1 MPSNTYDPTAAQ
13 PYQAYQPPEPAAPP
27 PPVPQ
32 SQPFQFTGA
41 PISKAGAAAGLLDN
55 IFKGYMNGKAA
66 AAQKVAGQFKAKSDN
81 LRASYE
87 QDAQRLDGL
96 ARSGAKPGDAEYDTA
111 VSAVQGSWGAMKEWQ
126 DKIINGPDGNKPK
139 KSKKSAQGQG
149 QQSADQPQTPQQQ
162 LQQLA
167 QDAKSPDPKVKLAA
181 LHKIDMMK
189 GPPVLW
195 QIKQYQSPEY
205 QAQRQTAQLGGQHEL
220 STAQAQATIDELVK
234 TPQSQWTQPQ
244 REQYKQAYGVVNPP
258 KIEDPKPGDET
269 KMALDE
275 VVKRISQPGYKL
287 TDADKD
293 IFRANKIN
301 IDPKSKLHVTSR
313 GEIIEEHDDGTY
325 DIKRGVQK
333 AYEPRGE
340 GGASGGSMEKKFRE
354 DVNFLMNHHPGMT
367 RAEAEAQ
374 AMPTVEGVAGTSRDI
389 NAKNAKDDPDQFAN
403 DVTTVAVGKLRDL
416 PQYKKMDD
424 DTFDGAIASIV
435 GRTNNDGE
443 DAQYQYRQQSG
454 KDQIQPD
461 SKGMYSGNLD
471 HEGLVRLEAD
481 LQNQIRDVLKSPNLR
496 GLTSDELNAVK
507 GRLKPL
513 WVGNSSSAGST
524 VTPGSPQAGAATPA
538 PASSPAQGGKSQFM
552 AIPNPKGLRE
562 PGNIPIWDRPTVQ
575 NADGTHSSEYSTSF
589 RDEKTGNEVL
599 VPTVV
604 NGKFLT
610 PDGKKPREGSS
621 EEKAMFQKAWQH
633 YLQTGENLGKFDNPH
648 DADSYANV
656 LHNRG
661 NQSGKGGKS
670 DEPRERKIYQHGQLH
685 GTIKLTDAEAKQLAD
700 DADFKAQGGTIK

>member
-1 MPSNTYDPTAAQ
+1 MPTNTYDPTAAQ

-96 ARSGAKPGDAEYDTA
+96 ARSGADPNSDDYKMA

-205 QAQRQTAQLGGQHEL
+205 QAHMQTSQLDAQSGL
-220 STAQAQATIDELVK
+220 SVAQAQTTTLKLGQQYAELRSK
-234 TPQSQWTQPQ
+234 PKDQQTPA
-244 REQYKQAYGVVNPP
+244 EQKVVADYEQAYNVVNPP
-258 KIEDPKPGDET
+258 KPAAPPKPGDAT
-269 KMALDE
+269 KAALDE
-275 VVKRISQPGYKL
+275 VVERIKQGGKL
-287 TDADKD
+287 TDADREV
-293 IFRANKIN
+293 FRANKID
-301 IDPKSKLHVTSR
+301 IDPKSKISVTAK
-313 GEIIEEHDDGTY
+313 GEIIEETPGANPPY
-325 DIKRGVQK
+325 KVWRGPQRG
-333 AYEPRGE
+333 YGE
-340 GGASGGSMEKKFRE
+340 GGDGGDKGMLKSYDEAVKYFKRLHPEKSQE
-354 DVNFLMNHHPGMT
+354 EI
-367 RAEAEAQ
+367 A
-374 AMPTVEGVAGTSRDI
+374 AMARRKVEGAGLVQSGELAHDAI
-389 NAKNAKDDPDQFAN
+389 KEPQQFDDEVLDTAI
-403 DVTTVAVGKLRDL
+403 GKMRDL
-416 PQYKKMDD
+416 PQYKDRKNPDGTPFSVDD
-424 DTFDGAIASIV
+424 AILNVVEKGEDGWRYRPQSEKPKPDKNKKYYYGLDEDGVKSLERDLQTQMRNVVSGSKETAITPEARRAFT
-435 GRTNNDGE
+435 GRTQPLFIAPTPS
-443 DAQYQYRQQSG
+443 AQ
-454 KDQIQPD
+454 
-461 SKGMYSGNLD
+461 
-471 HEGLVRLEAD
+471 
-481 LQNQIRDVLKSPNLR
+481 
-496 GLTSDELNAVK
+496 
-507 GRLKPL
+507 
-513 WVGNSSSAGST
+513 AGGGAS
-524 VTPGSPQAGAATPA
+524 PGSPQAAAAPSAA
-538 PASSPAQGGKSQFM
+538 PASSPASQGGKSQFM

-562 PGNIPIWDRPTVQ
+562 PGNLPIWDRPTVQ
-575 NADGTHSSEYSTSF
+575 NADGSHSSEYSTSF

-633 YLQTGENLGKFDNPH
+633 YLKTGENLGKFDNPH
-648 DADSYANV
+648 DADSYANA

-661 NQSGKGGKS
+661 NQSGKGGHIVVTAPDGNQYPFKT
-670 DEPRERKIYQHGQLH
+670 Q
-685 GTIKLTDAEAKQLAD
+685 AEAD
-700 DADFKAQGGTIK
+700 RFKREAGIK

>member
-1 MPSNTYDPTAAQ
+1 MSVAMPTPDAKQTQLPPRQEIPNLGAVTHGGAIAYYADSLLRGFVQGRNMVNAQ
-13 PYQAYQPPEPAAPP
+13 QAM
-27 PPVPQ
+27 
-32 SQPFQFTGA
+32 
-41 PISKAGAAAGLLDN
+41 KL
-55 IFKGYMNGKAA
+55 KR
-66 AAQKVAGQFKAKSDN
+66 KSDDLQN
-81 LRASYE
+81 SYN
-87 QDAQRLDGL
+87 QDAQRLYQL
-96 ARSGAKPGDAEYDTA
+96 ASAGIPQNSDAFKSA
-111 VSAVQGSWGAMKEWQ
+111 QSAVNGSWGALQ
-126 DKIINGPDGNKPK
+126 DFRGQLIDQQEGGK
-139 KSKKSAQGQG
+139 KKKGKGKDG
-149 QQSADQPQTPQQQ
+149 QQLPPAAVLSNPASTPQEK
-162 LQQLA
+162 A
-167 QDAKSPDPKVKLAA
+167 QA
-181 LHKIDMMK
+181 LHQVSMQA
-189 GPPVLW
+189 GPPVLA
-195 QIKQYQSPEY
+195 QVARFYTP
-205 QAQRQTAQLGGQHEL
+205 QAQQQRTNQGTAQGLQ
-220 STAQAQATIDELVK
+220 TDELQARSTISK
-234 TPQSQWTQPQ
+234 LGPQIAQIQNKPQDQWTDS
-244 REQYKQAYGVVNPP
+244 EKSLVAQYKQAYGVVNPP

-389 NAKNAKDDPDQFAN
+389 DAKNAKDDPDQFAN

-471 HEGLVRLEAD
+471 HKGLVRLEAD